1 MRTGGDAGNIA
12 PRGDGSIPSSGNLN
26 PRSQGLVLA
35 VAGTGRLTSDG
46 ALQLGGGGDL
56 NVRIGGE
63 VNPSREARATQT
75 YSSSGF
81 DGLYSGGTIHDL
93 QGALINLRGSAS
105 LYSGALGGIDPRYDT
120 LLRDPAEVR
129 SRDAFSPTLAS
140 STGGLTLVA
149 GDTGMRLETRGDLVL
164 GGVTDPGRVGVPNTV
179 GFTAPDGSVYQGGG
193 IAWFSL
199 WTAHTSIDLFAAGGN
214 LTPST
219 QLVEATNAIPMA
231 GRNLSPSDGRFIY
244 PSIVRAAAP
253 EGSIYLGP
261 SSGYMG
267 GVSLN
272 VSTTPYS
279 LLLAPSLNGELELL
293 AGDSIYAGGYS
304 VQRSGAD
311 PANLPS
317 IWTPAFAG
325 YSDAALLNP
334 IAGNGSPDGN
344 PAVIGGLPL
353 FYFGPDSA
361 ASLARDLQPARFYA
375 LTGDIVGLNSGAQI
389 RFGEQAGNRAGQ
401 TWYEG
406 AGPVW
411 MRAGRDIVA
420 PEPHWDS
427 VSALP
432 VRSVRMPRSPATSSS
447 TTTPTTSRWSRPAAT
462 SSTATSTSPAPVP
475 WRSAPGATFSW
486 RIARRSPVSARW
498 CRATAGRVPISCSR
512 PARRGPTIRPSSSA
526 TWIRPTWRRAAPR
539 WPSSRARWSGP
550 TKASWPSG

>member
-1 MRTGGDAGNIA
+1 MVA
-12 PRGDGSIPSSGNLN
+12 PIGKECRRPGGSISAAMCVARRDAPIWSASPVSALWEAAISACEPEVMPAISRHAEMARYLRPVTLN

-63 VNPSREARATQT
+63 VNPSREARAT
-75 YSSSGF
+75 
-81 DGLYSGGTIHDL
+81 DLPRVRGLTVFTAAAPFTICRGPH
-93 QGALINLRGSAS
+93 QSARGSAS

-164 GGVTDPGRVGVPNTV
+164 GGVTDPGRGGVPNTV
-179 GFTAPDGSVYQGGG
+179 GFTAPDGSVYQGVGSVG
-193 IAWFSL
+193 SVSGL
-199 WTAHTSIDLFAAGGN
+199 HTIDLFAAGGN
-214 LTPST
+214 LTPS
-219 QLVEATNAIPMA
+219 N
-231 GRNLSPSDGRFIY
+231 GRGNQRYSHGRPKPVACDGRFIY

-317 IWTPAFAG
+317 IWTPAFA
-325 YSDAALLNP
+325 ATP
-334 IAGNGSPDGN
+334 
-344 PAVIGGLPL
+344 
-353 FYFGPDSA
+353 
-361 ASLARDLQPARFYA
+361 
-375 LTGDIVGLNSGAQI
+375 
-389 RFGEQAGNRAGQ
+389 
-401 TWYEG
+401 
-406 AGPVW
+406 
-411 MRAGRDIVA
+411 
-420 PEPHWDS
+420 
-427 VSALP
+427 
-432 VRSVRMPRSPATSSS
+432 MPRCS
-447 TTTPTTSRWSRPAAT
+447 TR
-462 SSTATSTSPAPVP
+462 
-475 WRSAPGATFSW
+475 
-486 RIARRSPVSARW
+486 
-498 CRATAGRVPISCSR
+498 
-512 PARRGPTIRPSSSA
+512 
-526 TWIRPTWRRAAPR
+526 
-539 WPSSRARWSGP
+539 
-550 TKASWPSG
+550 